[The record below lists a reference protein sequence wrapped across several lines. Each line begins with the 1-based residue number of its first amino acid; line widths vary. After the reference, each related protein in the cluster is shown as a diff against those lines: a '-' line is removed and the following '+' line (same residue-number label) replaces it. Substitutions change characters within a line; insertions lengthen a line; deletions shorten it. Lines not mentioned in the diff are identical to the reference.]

1 MASKR
6 QQRKPTARQGVP
18 APQTNHKHRTIHNY
32 KATVDSQATTFS
44 KELKATQEESRKQV
58 YHAEKEARTARRH
71 QSTAEASASHFRAEK
86 DILTKEV
93 SVEHRKLMEAEKQLS
108 TTQRELNVA
117 EVLKTNAVKAQET
130 AQQKIAIL
138 EVEKMVL
145 QGALADADAT
155 ISELLSKLDNSINKD
170 DVPAFWLTTLELYN
184 NDQIEEKDQTLLKH
198 LASRMKNGRAAVTGV

>member
-1 MASKR
+1 
-6 QQRKPTARQGVP
+6 
-18 APQTNHKHRTIHNY
+18 
-32 KATVDSQATTFS
+32 
-44 KELKATQEESRKQV
+44 
-58 YHAEKEARTARRH
+58 
-71 QSTAEASASHFRAEK
+71 
-86 DILTKEV
+86 
-93 SVEHRKLMEAEKQLS
+93 MEAEKQLS